1 MKEYSEFLKE
11 ICEKYAND
19 FHPKK
24 FVYKTERDIL
34 TDERYNIILLYKR
47 VITEQ
52 ITSFSKELNRIIPC
66 TIYDNNKCHTTVGV
80 FRGHEINSKIPKDN
94 NEILTRLKE
103 VAEKIKNKINI
114 RDIKIYL
121 GKMLVNKNSVILSGF
136 PDKNFWKL
144 QKILDQENNQYLRLR
159 LAWGAHITA
168 GRFNKNE
175 SDLELILR
183 LHNLVNEFN
192 IIEKVSPI
200 DIAITKFKVSPG
212 VYEQKILWQLF
223 GDGVN
228 LTTKRKKSYNDP
240 LQRTARK
247 TTRRR

>member
-1 MKEYSEFLKE
+1 MKEYSGFLKE

-24 FVYKTERDIL
+24 FVDKTERDIL
-34 TDERYNIILLYKR
+34 MDERYNIILLYDSA
-47 VITEQ
+47 ITEQ
-52 ITSFSKELNRIIPC
+52 ITSFSKELNHIIPC

-80 FRGHEINSKIPKDN
+80 FRGHEINSKIPEDN
-94 NEILTRLKE
+94 NEIFSRLKE
-103 VAEKIKNKINI
+103 VAERIKNKIDI
-114 RDIKIYL
+114 RNIKIYL

-175 SDLELILR
+175 SDLEVISR

-192 IIEKVSPI
+192 ISKEVSPSN
-200 DIAITKFKVSPG
+200 IAITKFKVSPG
-212 VYEQKILWQLF
+212 VYESKILWKGF
-223 GDGVN
+223 GDEV
-228 LTTKRKKSYNDP
+228 K
-240 LQRTARK
+240 
-247 TTRRR
+247 